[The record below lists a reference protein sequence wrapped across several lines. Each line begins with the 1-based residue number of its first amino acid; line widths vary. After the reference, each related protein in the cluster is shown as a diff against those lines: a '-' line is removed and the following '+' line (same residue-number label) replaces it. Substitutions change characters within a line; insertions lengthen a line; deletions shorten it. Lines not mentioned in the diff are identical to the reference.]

1 MMDRLDRYVK
11 QTDVSYRVTPQPLYK
26 YTEIS
31 SLLLSPSYHFSIYR
45 DLQAHDRFSLYLK
58 LKHLSF
64 P

>member
-11 QTDVSYRVTPQPLYK
+11 QTDVSYRVTSQLLYN

-31 SLLLSPSYHFSIYR
+31 SLLLSPFYDFSIYR
-45 DLQAHDRFSLYLK
+45 NYQAHIHLSLYLK